1 MKQYLIFMFVSWRSF
16 VFTLGNA
23 AGNCAFMFPH
33 VRCIPQLYFRY
44 QLMPV
49 AIFTHELPLTTTLP
63 PAWSS
68 SKKSLAD
75 WRSSILNF
83 FDAPLSIRSRSS
95 SIGVALATIANKQK
109 NAKSSFRIKSEMF
122 RLVEIR
128 LSHYLVPMVSEIFYV
143 WQHDV
148 GTLLSQSRV
157 G

>member
-1 MKQYLIFMFVSWRSF
+1 MFVSWRSF

-83 FDAPLSIRSRSS
+83 FEAPLSIRSRSS

-109 NAKSSFRIKSEMF
+109 NAKSSLRIKSEMF
-122 RLVEIR
+122 RLVEIG